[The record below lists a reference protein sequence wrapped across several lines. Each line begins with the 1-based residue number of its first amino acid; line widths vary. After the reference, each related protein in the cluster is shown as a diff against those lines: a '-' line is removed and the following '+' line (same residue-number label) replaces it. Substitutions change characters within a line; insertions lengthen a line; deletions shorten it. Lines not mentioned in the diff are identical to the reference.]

1 METLENNFQTEKFI
15 TRDNLNSPIAVEN
28 FYKMFVAR
36 YTCKKGFHQFH
47 RLNHS
52 LTFGWWKRCS
62 EGVPFPSSK
71 ITRFAIR

>member
-36 YTCKKGFHQFH
+36 YTCKKGFH
-47 RLNHS
+47 
-52 LTFGWWKRCS
+52 
-62 EGVPFPSSK
+62 
-71 ITRFAIR
+71 